1 MASFASLDKR
11 MMRDVN
17 QIHDFLWDDA
27 AKVDGDALLANLGRE
42 ARELDAFLRA
52 GGKLRRHAD
61 VLIAATRE
69 DRERSGSGLYELLYD
84 AYNLTA
90 ATEHLRKRDY
100 KGAAE
105 HVAWVVESDSIGTC
119 VALDSFSLVQ
129 EWEGG
134 RIDFETYAGRLAD
147 LLQGNGVADAGQ
159 YKRMLLVVRTFGK
172 EWNADALT
180 EVQALAARA
189 AIEAAAWATVA
200 SRAVRSTAIGGKPRV
215 PLTDYSAVIRKIVD
229 RL

>member
-1 MASFASLDKR
+1 MAFASLDKR
-11 MMRDVN
+11 MRRDVDL
-17 QIHDFLWDDA
+17 IHDFLWHEPG
-27 AKVDGDALLANLGRE
+27 KVDGEKLLRDLKQE
-42 ARELDAFLRA
+42 ARELDAFVGA

-61 VLIAATRE
+61 ALIAATRE
-69 DRERSGSGLYELLYD
+69 DKERHGGALYELLYD

-90 ATEHLRKRDY
+90 ATEHVRKKDW

-134 RIDFETYAGRLAD
+134 KIDFDAYVGRVAD
-147 LLQGNGVADAGQ
+147 LLQARGTADAGQ
-159 YKRMLLVVRTFGK
+159 YKRMLLVARTFGK
-172 EWNADALT
+172 EWNGEAPR

-200 SRAVRSTAIGGKPRV
+200 TRAIRSQALGRPPSV
-215 PLTDYSAVIRKIVD
+215 PLADYAAIVQKILR